1 MAKKKDVLAL
11 IKAAVPVGE
20 AHGLRELATQLRT
33 SMKAV
38 IDEVEGSYAGLDLL
52 VGVRSN
58 AGVASL
64 PRRDW
69 QVEHYQA

>member
-1 MAKKKDVLAL
+1 MAKEKDILGQ
-11 IKAAVPVGE
+11 IKAAIPVGE
-20 AHGLRELATQLRT
+20 ARSLRELAAQLRT

-38 IDEVEGSYAGLDLL
+38 IEEVDGSYAGLDLL